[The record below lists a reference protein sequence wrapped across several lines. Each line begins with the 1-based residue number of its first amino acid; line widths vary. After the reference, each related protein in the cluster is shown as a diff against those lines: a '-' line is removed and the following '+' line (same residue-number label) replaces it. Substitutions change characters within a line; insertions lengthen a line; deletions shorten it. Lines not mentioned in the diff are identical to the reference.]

1 MLPLGVQCAAW
12 FGQPRKHKQC
22 HFC

>member
-1 MLPLGVQCAAW
+1 MLPMGVQFAAW
-12 FGQPRKHKQC
+12 FGLPRKHKQC